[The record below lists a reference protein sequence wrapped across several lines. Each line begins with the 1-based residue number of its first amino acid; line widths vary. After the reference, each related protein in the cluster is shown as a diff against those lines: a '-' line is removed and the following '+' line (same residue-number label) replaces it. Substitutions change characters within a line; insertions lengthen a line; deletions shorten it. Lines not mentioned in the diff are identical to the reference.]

1 MPLHS
6 PAGTS
11 TPTSTRELASS
22 RSGSTGIPYSGD
34 HWATVNFIPPHP
46 PTETETGVQI
56 APGTGWCCTSVSET
70 GLSSGF
76 DSLDRAAPGAGTDL
90 EADRHLFSQVLDVG
104 DQAHHPAAGRQLGD
118 DGRDGLERLGVEA
131 AESLV

>member
-46 PTETETGVQI
+46 PTETSNRPPRPPKPHTPPPAHPER
-56 APGTGWCCTSVSET
+56 
-70 GLSSGF
+70 
-76 DSLDRAAPGAGTDL
+76 DRASGCAPDGVAPHAGFPNRGVHRL
-90 EADRHLFSQVLDVG
+90 LFS
-104 DQAHHPAAGRQLGD
+104 
-118 DGRDGLERLGVEA
+118 RL
-131 AESLV
+131 